1 MLMKFAITDT
11 PTDIPEFQFSYIP
24 LKHPDGTACIAELM
38 MMLLLGFHDDFE
50 FKATSLPRFIRSEL
64 LGGKLDTCVNRVSSN

>member
-1 MLMKFAITDT
+1 MK
-11 PTDIPEFQFSYIP
+11 Q
-24 LKHPDGTACIAELM
+24 PDGTACVAES

>member
-1 MLMKFAITDT
+1 M
-11 PTDIPEFQFSYIP
+11 
-24 LKHPDGTACIAELM
+24 KHPNGMAAIAELM
-38 MMLLLGFHDDFE
+38 MLLLLGFHDDFE